1 MEAVHNQQQ
10 LLEEGGG
17 GVEMM
22 VMESLDP
29 ALLQMKTEVNRS
41 PVSVPSFSAQF
52 QIPHSLLICT
62 ALWSTV
68 VLKGYKNKLDST
80 SVLYLIWPIM

>member
-1 MEAVHNQQQ
+1 MGWLVGNRCLNVLCPGDGMEAVHNQQQ

-41 PVSVPSFSAQF
+41 PVSVPSFK
-52 QIPHSLLICT
+52 SLIL
-62 ALWSTV
+62 S
-68 VLKGYKNKLDST
+68 
-80 SVLYLIWPIM
+80 

>member
-29 ALLQMKTEVNRS
+29 ALLQMKTEVYRS
-41 PVSVPSFSAQF
+41 PVSVPSFK
-52 QIPHSLLICT
+52 SLIL
-62 ALWSTV
+62 S
-68 VLKGYKNKLDST
+68 
-80 SVLYLIWPIM
+80 